1 MKSKVLLVTLVA
13 VLGLFATASA
23 FAGPRFGRGS
33 WCGPQAETPGHHLHG
48 PQAET
53 PGFFGDFRGTPSPGF
68 WGVNLSEEQRAKIL
82 EIEKNFAT
90 QAANL
95 RAQLETKMLEL
106 RELQLKEATEENAQS
121 IRAKI
126 GEILALRQELFALRK
141 DMVQQILNV
150 LTPEQLKNFPP
161 LGQGMRWG
169 MGRGF

>member
-13 VLGLFATASA
+13 VLGLFVTASA

-33 WCGPQAETPGHHLHG
+33 WCE
-48 PQAET
+48 
-53 PGFFGDFRGTPSPGF
+53 PGFFGGFRGTPSPGF

-126 GEILALRQELFALRK
+126 GEILALRQELSALRK

-150 LTPEQLKNFPP
+150 LTPEQLKSFPP
-161 LGQGMRWG
+161 IGRGMRWG
-169 MGRGF
+169 MGRGCF